1 MICGILDMAKF
12 QDQMPICTITTQ
24 NQVCREIINHKKIM
38 KKQQSWKRLKIRK
51 KIESLEV

>member
-24 NQVCREIINHKKIM
+24 NQVCREIINHKKIT